1 MQEILE
7 VLKETAIDSIKLLP
21 FLFITYLIMEYI
33 EHKTSNKVKQV
44 IQKSGKFGPLLGG
57 IVGIVPQ
64 CGFSVSATNLYSAR
78 VITLGTLIS
87 VYLTTSD
94 EMLPILI
101 SETMPA
107 STILTILG
115 IKLVIGVLA
124 GFIIDFVARKLHK
137 EKEETKIEE
146 ICEHEHCHCEKN
158 IALSALK
165 HTLNIFLFIFIITLV
180 INGIIEI
187 IGQENLANIVS
198 KNIILGPIVAGII
211 GLIPN
216 CASSVVL
223 TELFV
228 ENVISMP
235 ILISGLCVNAGV
247 GLLVLFKTNENK
259 KENLKIDR
267 YSKNT
272 FYEFSD
278 RYDEKYYYSF
288 EINAKYMKKW
298 RQEECPDI
306 FKVEIDSETL
316 ELKKEVIFKKID
328 RRIKD
333 A

>member
-1 MQEILE
+1 MQEILIDI
-7 VLKETAIDSIKLLP
+7 LKDTTIDSIKLLP

-33 EHKTSNKVKQV
+33 EHKTSSQVKKV
-44 IQKSGKFGPLLGG
+44 IQKSGKLGPLLGG

-101 SETMPA
+101 SETMPI

-115 IKLVIGVLA
+115 IKLLIGIIA
-124 GFIIDFVARKLHK
+124 GFIIDFVARKMHK
-137 EKEETKIEE
+137 EKEENKIEE

-165 HTLNIFLFIFIITLV
+165 HTLNIFLFIFFITLIINV
-180 INGIIEI
+180 IIGI
-187 IGQENLANIVS
+187 IGQENIANIVS
-198 KNIILGPIVAGII
+198 KNVILGPVIAGII

-228 ENVISMP
+228 EKVISMP

-247 GLLVLFKTNENK
+247 GLLVLFKTNKNK
-259 KENLKIDR
+259 KENLKIAGLL
-267 YSKNT
+267 YVIGVVSGLIL
-272 FYEFSD
+272 
-278 RYDEKYYYSF
+278 
-288 EINAKYMKKW
+288 EI
-298 RQEECPDI
+298 I
-306 FKVEIDSETL
+306 I
-316 ELKKEVIFKKID
+316 
-328 RRIKD
+328 
-333 A
+333 

>member
-1 MQEILE
+1 MLHIIVHSIEHALF
-7 VLKETAIDSIKLLP
+7 DSIKLIP

-33 EHKTSNKVKQV
+33 EHKTSSQVKRV
-44 IQKSGKFGPLLGG
+44 IQKSGKLGPLLGG
-57 IVGIVPQ
+57 IVGIIPQ

-101 SETMPA
+101 SETMPI

-115 IKLVIGVLA
+115 IKLLIGIIA

-137 EKEETKIEE
+137 EKGETKIEE

-158 IALSALK
+158 IVLSALK
-165 HTLNIFLFIFIITLV
+165 HTLNIFLFIFFITLI
-180 INGIIEI
+180 INGIIGL
-187 IGQENLANIVS
+187 IGQESIANIVS
-198 KNIILGPIVAGII
+198 KNVILGPVIAGII

-259 KENLKIDR
+259 KENLKIAGLL
-267 YSKNT
+267 YVIGVVSGLIL
-272 FYEFSD
+272 
-278 RYDEKYYYSF
+278 
-288 EINAKYMKKW
+288 EI
-298 RQEECPDI
+298 I
-306 FKVEIDSETL
+306 I
-316 ELKKEVIFKKID
+316 
-328 RRIKD
+328 
-333 A
+333 